1 VQAAAPAKSNG
12 SDDEDRINDMVADI
26 GMEYDLGSGDQHP
39 LPEVHNFYRLLAA
52 LDEKVNNSTELI
64 ILQAVTRL
72 MGMKSKY
79 NFLNQCYN
87 NIMKLIIGLIPVKHN
102 MSKDLLPVKLF
113 TYVLIHY
120 YFIASHLIYFRENP
134 LSAPESYGNP

>member
-12 SDDEDRINDMVADI
+12 SDDKDQINDMVADI

-64 ILQAVTRL
+64 ILQVVTRL

-79 NFLNQCYN
+79 NFSNQCYN
-87 NIMKLIIGLIPVKHN
+87 DIMKLIIGLIPVKHN
-102 MSKDLLPVKLF
+102 MSKDLLPDKLF

-134 LSAPESYGNP
+134 LCAPESYGNP